1 MIDLTLRVDVLPG
14 SNHDGFGG
22 CDVYEGRLARICV
35 RNPYGYWESVHVAA
49 EVDGEGSGQMQEQR
63 AGAIGESVHIGSW
76 GERRSVGQGLS
87 DVAVG
92 AINIVVFAGED
103 AVQPVQHMLLNGH
116 GDGPDDSW
124 QAGFVPST
132 QAAKK
137 TRGARDVVGCARMR
151 R

>member
-1 MIDLTLRVDVLPG
+1 M
-14 SNHDGFGG
+14 
-22 CDVYEGRLARICV
+22 
-35 RNPYGYWESVHVAA
+35 RNPYGDWESVHVAA

-87 DVAVG
+87 HVAVG
-92 AINIVVFAGED
+92 AINIVIFTGED

-116 GDGPDDSW
+116 GDGPDDFL
-124 QAGFVPST
+124 AGGFTPRR
-132 QAAKK
+132 Q
-137 TRGARDVVGCARMR
+137 RMR